1 LNQAKVEEDNKQEDG
16 EVRLEECAQHRAY
29 FHIES
34 SNSDSF
40 EESSGSLSS
49 SGEYD
54 SIEIETSDLSGNNKD
69 KFHSDIA
76 D

>member
-1 LNQAKVEEDNKQEDG
+1 M
-16 EVRLEECAQHRAY
+16 CTTSAY
-29 FHIES
+29 FHIQS